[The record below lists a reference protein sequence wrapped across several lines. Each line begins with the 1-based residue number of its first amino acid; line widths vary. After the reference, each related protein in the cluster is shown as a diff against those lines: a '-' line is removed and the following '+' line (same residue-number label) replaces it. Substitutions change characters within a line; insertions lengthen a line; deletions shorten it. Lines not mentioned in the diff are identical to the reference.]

1 MTQIIT
7 IANQKGGVAK
17 TTTAEALT
25 SGLTLLGYSVLAIDA
40 DQQGNFSYNMRS
52 DPESL
57 DLSDVLGSQAS
68 ISEAIQHTER
78 ADLIS
83 SGNLNTFN
91 TNKNITPEL
100 LRNKLEEIKEN
111 YDFIIIDTPP
121 SLGIITINALTASDF
136 VIIPAQADIYSLQG
150 IGQLYQTIC
159 AVKMSCNSNLHILG
173 ILITRYNNH
182 AVMNREARRQII
194 ETAQAIN
201 TKVFRSTIREGV
213 VIREAQA
220 ARESIFNY
228 ANKSNPAVDYLDF
241 IAEVLVDC
249 ENLATLHA
257 EG

>member
-25 SGLTLLGYSVLAIDA
+25 SGLTLLGNRVLAIDA

-52 DPESL
+52 NPDVA
-57 DLSDVLGSQAS
+57 DLADVLSSKANV
-68 ISEAIQHTER
+68 EKAIQSLER
-78 ADLIS
+78 ADIIS
-83 SGNLNTFN
+83 SGNLNTFD
-91 TNKNITPEL
+91 TNKNITPDIL
-100 LRNKLEEIKEN
+100 NNVLEKIKNN

-150 IGQLYQTIC
+150 IGQLYQTIS
-159 AVKMSCNSNLHILG
+159 AVKMSCNPNLHILG

-182 AVMNREARRQII
+182 AIMNREARRQIE
-194 ETAQAIN
+194 ETATAID

-220 ARESIFNY
+220 AQESIFNY

-241 IAEVLVDC
+241 VAEVLVDC
-249 ENLATLHA
+249 EQFAASHS
-257 EG
+257 EE